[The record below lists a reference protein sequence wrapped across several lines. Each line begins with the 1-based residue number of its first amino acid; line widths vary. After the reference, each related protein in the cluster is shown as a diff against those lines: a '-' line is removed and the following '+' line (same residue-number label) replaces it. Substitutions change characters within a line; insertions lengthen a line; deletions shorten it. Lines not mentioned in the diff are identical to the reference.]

1 METALAWPKSSKPA
15 RDPDPARVAAELVDE
30 TVNAI
35 RNRGHTRSLAV
46 RIAAAELG
54 LGFRRVRS
62 LLYGD
67 PVVVPDEELARL
79 RAAFLRDLDAEA
91 AQLEARSIRAREQ
104 LARMLADGVDP

>member
-1 METALAWPKSSKPA
+1 METALAWPKSSRTDPE
-15 RDPDPARVAAELVDE
+15 PDPARTAAQLVDE

-35 RNRGHTRSLAV
+35 RNRGHTRSLAL

-67 PVVVPDEELARL
+67 PVVVTNEELAHI
-79 RAAFLRDLDAEA
+79 RAGFLTHLDIEA
-91 AQLEARSIRAREQ
+91 GQLAARSARARARR
-104 LARMLADGVDP
+104 ARMLAGEVDP

>member
-46 RIAAAELG
+46 RLAAAELG
-54 LGFRRVRS
+54 LRLRRVRS
-62 LLYGD
+62 LIYGD
-67 PVVVPDEELARL
+67 PVVVAEEELVRL
-79 RAAFLRDLDAEA
+79 RAAHLRHLDAEA
-91 AQLEARSIRAREQ
+91 LHLAARLDAVRE
-104 LARMLADGVDP
+104 RCRRISEGEE

>member
-15 RDPDPARVAAELVDE
+15 RDPDPARIAAELVDE

-46 RIAAAELG
+46 HLAAAELG
-54 LGFRRVRS
+54 LGFRRIRS

-67 PVVVPDEELARL
+67 PVVVTPEELVRLQVAFLGHLDTEMGQLSARL
-79 RAAFLRDLDAEA
+79 
-91 AQLEARSIRAREQ
+91 ARTRE
-104 LARMLADGVDP
+104 LARMLADEVDP